1 VNFTV
6 RRLFVSL
13 ALSAAL
19 LVING
24 TLPLAAVGSTV
35 SIDDESSRIT
45 HVLLISIDGMHVLD
59 YDNCVAAGT
68 CPNLALLGQFG
79 VSYKHTSTS
88 KPSDSFPGLTALV
101 TGGTP
106 KSTGIYYDVAYDRVL
121 SPPAETTGNSLTG
134 APGLCTDGNVTGT
147 RTEYEEGVDI
157 DQSQLGGGFVYANP
171 LDGDYRSIK
180 PSRLPRDPFA
190 HCAPVYPWN
199 FIHTNTIYGVLHANH
214 MRTAWSDKHA
224 VYASVSGPTGTTTP
238 DNVDDYYSPDV
249 NSDVIPLPIHTATN
263 DDCTTPDPIGG
274 DWTSSFQNIR
284 CYDQL
289 KVDAVLHWIDGKTHL
304 GDHDA
309 LVPALFGMNFQ
320 AVSVGQKL
328 IENGTKG
335 GYTDA
340 AGTPTANMLA
350 EIEFVDAAIGQM
362 VAELKSQHL
371 YDSTAIIITAK
382 HGQSPV
388 DPKRFFPIPGH
399 APLNNGTPPSGL
411 LGPAFL
417 PDSEINQ
424 IGPTEDD
431 ISLLWLTDS
440 GETDAAVDILRTNA
454 EAAGIDTIFAGRSL
468 ERIFDRPGLPANGG
482 DPRTPDIIAQPH
494 VGVVY
499 TGSLKKQ
506 AEHGG
511 FAPNDVEA
519 MMLVSNP
526 NIKAKT
532 LGTPVETRQVAPTI
546 LSLLGL
552 DPNSLDAVQQEGT
565 KELPGI
571 TFKQ

>member
-1 VNFTV
+1 MSGNL
-6 RRLFVSL
+6 RRIRICVPMAILLWGVP
-13 ALSAAL
+13 AARPSAD
-19 LVING
+19 
-24 TLPLAAVGSTV
+24 ST
-35 SIDDESSRIT
+35 IR

-59 YDNCVAAGT
+59 YDNCVATGT
-68 CPNLALLGQFG
+68 CPNLALLGQTG
-79 VSYKHTSTS
+79 VSYKHTSAS

-106 KSTGIYYDVAYDRVL
+106 KSTGVYYDVAYDRLL
-121 SPPAETTGNSLTG
+121 SPPAETTGNGLTG
-134 APGLCTDGNVTGT
+134 APGLCQNGVVTGT

-157 DQSQLGGGFVYANP
+157 DQSKLGGGFPYANP
-171 LDGDYRSIK
+171 IDGDFRSIK
-180 PSRLPRDPFA
+180 PSRLPRDPMA
-190 HCAPVYPWN
+190 GCAPVYPWN
-199 FIHTNTIYGVLHANH
+199 FIRTNTVYGVLHARKL
-214 MRTAWSDKHA
+214 RTAWADKHA
-224 VYASVSGPTGTTTP
+224 VYAAVSGPTGTTTP

-249 NSDVIPLPIHTATN
+249 NSDVNPLSIKTAIN
-263 DDCTTPDPIGG
+263 DDCSKPDPFGG
-274 DWTSSFQNIR
+274 DWTGSFQNIR

-289 KVDAVLHWIDGKTHL
+289 KVNAVLHWIDGKTHL
-304 GDHDA
+304 GDQA
-309 LVPALFGMNFQ
+309 APVPNIFGMNFQ

-328 IENGTKG
+328 LENKNGVITKG

-340 AGTPTANMLA
+340 AGTPTPAMLA
-350 EIEFVDAAIGQM
+350 QIEFVDAAIGQM
-362 VAELKSQHL
+362 VTELKTRGL

-388 DPKRFFPIPGH
+388 DPKLFFPIPGH
-399 APLNNGTPPSGL
+399 PPLNNGTPPSGL

-417 PDSEINQ
+417 SDSQINQ

-431 ISLLWLTDS
+431 ISLLWLKDT
-440 GETDAAVDILRTNA
+440 GQTNAAVEILQDNA
-454 EAAGIDTIFAGRSL
+454 EAAEIDQIFAGSSL
-468 ERIFDRPGLPANGG
+468 ERMFDRPGLPPNG
-482 DPRTPDIIAQPH
+482 DPRTPDIIVQPV
-494 VGVVY
+494 VGTVY

-511 FAPNDVEA
+511 FAPNDVQV
-519 MMLVSNP
+519 MVLVSNP

-552 DPNSLDAVQQEGT
+552 DPNSLDAVRLEGT

-571 TFKQ
+571 QFKP